1 MSFNS
6 LLLSGMLLKAAGIYV
21 VAVII
26 VELLSAHLT
35 QAVHHVRVTA
45 WIVEHVGIPLAR
57 TATLLLFIFAAYP
70 LLYGVSWA
78 PPLTTLLFDDEGHLR
93 YLLNSVFL
101 VTLLL
106 PLLPLSIARIQL
118 ILPIQGITATALLFH
133 WSGSAMGRGEMVYW
147 PGNLPV
153 LAIVTLGF
161 LIGPIASAIGRFSG
175 DAVDRLFE
183 RYDGEQLVTDGVTLL
198 LQLPLLLIYTL
209 SVGRQLNGM

>member
-1 MSFNS
+1 MPFNS
-6 LLLSGMLLKAAGIYV
+6 LLLSGTLLKAAAIYT

-26 VELLSAHLT
+26 VELIAAQLT

-45 WIVEHVGIPLAR
+45 WIVEHVGVPLAR
-57 TATLLLFIFAAYP
+57 TAALLLFIFAAYP

-78 PPLTTLLFDDEGHLR
+78 PPLTTVLFDNGGHLR

-118 ILPIQGITATALLFH
+118 ILPLQGVTAAALLFH
-133 WSGSAMGRGEMVYW
+133 WIASAMGHSEIDYW
-147 PGNLPV
+147 PGNIAA
-153 LAIVTLGF
+153 LAIVILGL
-161 LIGPIASAIGRFSG
+161 LIGPFAAAIGQFSG
-175 DAVDRLFE
+175 ETIDRLFE

-209 SVGRQLNGM
+209 SVGWQLNGM